1 MRPNSWHATLPAIKV
16 REKIK
21 NLTQE
26 LQAFQEELCAELA
39 MPDGTPRKNFLC
51 TDPSSAGDLGL
62 LRDTVDQ
69 FRRVLW
75 FYVDQ
80 AAAATDISERK
91 PPKSEWHEKRT
102 AGRALTP
109 QARVGDGVAHPLSFI
124 DRLDLVIEGY
134 VKTGQLPY
142 RKPPDSQ

>member
-1 MRPNSWHATLPAIKV
+1 MRPNPWHATLPATKV
-16 REKIK
+16 REKIR

-26 LQAFQEELCAELA
+26 LQAVQEALCAELA
-39 MPDGTPRKNFLC
+39 MPDGTPRKSFLC
-51 TDPSSAGDLGL
+51 TDPNSAGDLEL
-62 LRDTVDQ
+62 LRNTVDQ

-80 AAAATDISERK
+80 AAAATDISQRK
-91 PPKSEWHEKRT
+91 PPQSEFHAKRT
-102 AGRALTP
+102 TRAMTP
-109 QARVGDGVAHPLSFI
+109 QTRFGDGEAQPLSFI

-142 RKPPDSQ
+142 RKPPESQ

>member
-1 MRPNSWHATLPAIKV
+1 MRPNPWHATLPATKV

-26 LQAFQEELCAELA
+26 LQAVQEELCVELA
-39 MPDGTPRKNFLC
+39 MPDGTPRRSFLC
-51 TDPSSAGDLGL
+51 TDPNSAGDLGL

-80 AAAATDISERK
+80 AAAATDAGERK
-91 PPKSEWHEKRT
+91 PPQSEWHEKRT
-102 AGRALTP
+102 P
-109 QARVGDGVAHPLSFI
+109 AHPLSFI

-142 RKPPDSQ
+142 RKPPESQ

>member
-1 MRPNSWHATLPAIKV
+1 MRPNPWHATLPATKV

-26 LQAFQEELCAELA
+26 LQAVQEELCVELA
-39 MPDGTPRKNFLC
+39 MPDGTPRRSFLC
-51 TDPSSAGDLGL
+51 TDPNSAGDLGL

-80 AAAATDISERK
+80 AAAATDAGERK
-91 PPKSEWHEKRT
+91 PPQSEWHEKRT
-102 AGRALTP
+102 PARALTP
-109 QARVGDGVAHPLSFI
+109 QARFGDGVAHPLSFI

-142 RKPPDSQ
+142 RKPPESQ